1 MHYLNDVQD
10 LGGGGAKQMFVE
22 VLVMEC
28 KGVAQ
33 MKRKP
38 HHVGWGPG
46 HALGPWKLLSFKC
59 LNMDFPCF

>member
-10 LGGGGAKQMFVE
+10 LWGGGGKQVFVE
-22 VLVMEC
+22 VLVMGC

-46 HALGPWKLLSFKC
+46 PAIGPGKLLSFKC